1 MGARRATL
9 MTRLVLVL
17 AAALV
22 GSSRAQVAN
31 TSFGPVLG
39 KVSHGV
45 KRGVSNVTCNAYYGV
60 PYAQPPTGKLRFADP
75 EPWVAAYPAPGFDA
89 TKPGK
94 SCPQLAGGDGDED
107 CLNLNVFTPASSPS
121 GANHNILLFIHGGA
135 FVVGSG
141 TSPLP
146 PIPPNVADM
155 YDGCAIASKFD
166 VVVVT
171 INYRLG
177 PLGFLTTVAPDG
189 TVSSNF
195 GMKDQREAIKWVRAH
210 AKAFGGSGEDL
221 TVFGQSAGA
230 ISVLHHMVSPLSK
243 GLFTRAISESGLPMA
258 M

>member
-1 MGARRATL
+1 MPWLAV
-9 MTRLVLVL
+9 VLS
-17 AAALV
+17 AALLG
-22 GSSRAQVAN
+22 GSSAQVAN
-31 TSFGPVLG
+31 SSLGLILG

-45 KRGVSNVTCNAYYGV
+45 KRGVPNVTCNAYYGV
-60 PYAQPPTGKLRFADP
+60 PYAEPPTGNLRFASPQPWSAQFP
-75 EPWVAAYPAPGFDA
+75 EPGFDA
-89 TKPGK
+89 TKPGR
-94 SCPQLAGGDGDED
+94 SCPQLAGTDGDED
-107 CLNLNVFTPASSPS
+107 CLNLNVFTPAASRPGSD
-121 GANHNILLFIHGGA
+121 HNVMIFIHGGA

-155 YDGCAIASKFD
+155 YDGGALASKFG

-177 PLGFLTTVAPDG
+177 PLGFLTTVASDG

-195 GMKDQREAIKWVRAH
+195 GMEDQREAIKWVRAH

-258 M
+258 MTADF